1 MADQEQDAGG
11 NGVSPYI
18 AFQSMKT
25 FIQNLKPHKLPNR
38 IDRSLLQN
46 FAGTVQG
53 QLIATLR
60 FFDLINAKGIP
71 TEALERLHQAYDTDQ
86 WPVVLEDLLKKSYP
100 AIFEIGLATASP
112 GQFSEAFR
120 NAFGGAEA
128 VQRKSR
134 TFFLNAARDAQIE
147 VSQHITKN
155 KKPRSAPGSGRRRA
169 AARPAAARTIPTP
182 PIDPPAVNNGGLD
195 GTTPRAPNAYEVL
208 AVFDPNDMTPLEQA
222 AIWTLIQYL
231 KRKEIGA
238 LTPSKPRRDTS
249 ARTRPAAAT
258 VIEAKEEVPDGTT
271 LAE

>member
-1 MADQEQDAGG
+1 MADREQDAGG
-11 NGVSPYI
+11 SGGAAPYL
-18 AFQSMKT
+18 AFQSLRT

-60 FFDLINAKGIP
+60 FFDLIDGKGIS

-86 WPVVLEDLLKKSYP
+86 WPVVLADLLRKSYP

-112 GQFSEAFR
+112 GQFNEAFR
-120 NAFGGAEA
+120 NAFSGAEA

-147 VSQHITKN
+147 ISQHITKN
-155 KKPRSAPGSGRRRA
+155 KKPRSVPASGRRRT
-169 AARPAAARTIPTP
+169 ARPAAPRMTTTP
-182 PIDPPAVNNGGLD
+182 STEPPPAVNTNGFD
-195 GTTPRAPNAYEVL
+195 GATTPRAPNAYQLL
-208 AVFDPNDMTPLEQA
+208 AVFDPSDMNPDEQA
-222 AIWTLIQYL
+222 AVWTLIQYL
-231 KRKEIGA
+231 KRKEVGA
-238 LTPSKPRRDTS
+238 PAGKQRRDSYRSRVAPAS
-249 ARTRPAAAT
+249 AP
-258 VIEAKEEVPDGTT
+258 EAKEATDGTA

>member
-11 NGVSPYI
+11 NGVSPYL

-60 FFDLINAKGIP
+60 FFDLIDAKGIP

-86 WPVVLEDLLKKSYP
+86 WPVVLGDLLRKSYP
-100 AIFEIGLATASP
+100 AIFQIGLASASP

-147 VSQHITKN
+147 ISGLITKN
-155 KKPRSAPGSGRRRA
+155 KKPRSAAAAGRRRSPRLA
-169 AARPAAARTIPTP
+169 KVVAPNTEPTVTQLP
-182 PIDPPAVNNGGLD
+182 PSASNGA
-195 GTTPRAPNAYEVL
+195 TPPRAPTAYELL
-208 AVFDPNDMTPLEQA
+208 AVLDMSDMEPTEQTA
-222 AIWTLIQYL
+222 VWTLIQYL
-231 KRKEIGA
+231 KRKEAGVSG
-238 LTPSKPRRDTS
+238 TGRQRRDTS
-249 ARTRPAAAT
+249 KARPAAASIT
-258 VIEAKEEVPDGTT
+258 EAKEASDGTT

>member
-18 AFQSMKT
+18 AFQSVKT

-60 FFDLINAKGIP
+60 FFDLIDAKGIP

-86 WPVVLEDLLKKSYP
+86 WPVVLGDVLRKSYP
-100 AIFEIGLATASP
+100 AIFEIGLASASP
-112 GQFSEAFR
+112 GQFNEAFR

-134 TFFLNAARDAQIE
+134 TFFLNATRDAQIE
-147 VSQHITKN
+147 ISGLITKN
-155 KKPRSAPGSGRRRA
+155 KKPRSAAAAGRRRLPRA
-169 AARPAAARTIPTP
+169 AKVIASNPEP
-182 PIDPPAVNNGGLD
+182 PPPPRASNGGVPPKPP
-195 GTTPRAPNAYEVL
+195 TAYELL
-208 AVFDPNDMTPLEQA
+208 AVLDMSDMEPTEQTA
-222 AIWTLIQYL
+222 VWTLIQYL
-231 KRKEIGA
+231 KRKEAGVSA
-238 LTPSKPRRDTS
+238 TGRQRRDTS
-249 ARTRPAAAT
+249 KARPAAASIT
-258 VIEAKEEVPDGTT
+258 EAKEAPDGTA

>member
-11 NGVSPYI
+11 NGVAPYI

-25 FIQNLKPHKLPNR
+25 FVQNLKPHKLPNR

-60 FFDLINAKGIP
+60 FFDLIDAKGIP

-86 WPVVLEDLLKKSYP
+86 WPVVLEDLLKKRYP

-112 GQFSEAFR
+112 GQFNEAFR

-134 TFFLNAARDAQIE
+134 TFFLNAARDAQVEI
-147 VSQHITKN
+147 SQHITKN
-155 KKPRSAPGSGRRRA
+155 KKPRSMPTSGRRRA
-169 AARPAAARTIPTP
+169 ARATPTRTPATP
-182 PIDPPAVNNGGLD
+182 STEPPAVNSNGGLD
-195 GTTPRAPNAYEVL
+195 AATTPRAPNAYQLL
-208 AVFDPNDMTPLEQA
+208 AVFDPSDMNPDEQA
-222 AIWTLIQYL
+222 AVWTLIQYL
-231 KRKEIGA
+231 KRKEVGA
-238 LTPSKPRRDTS
+238 PVVGRQRRDAS
-249 ARTRPAAAT
+249 RSRPAAAS
-258 VIEAKEEVPDGTT
+258 VPEAKEAPDGTA

>member
-18 AFQSMKT
+18 AFQTMKT

-46 FAGTVQG
+46 FAGSVQG

-60 FFDLINAKGIP
+60 FFDLIDAKGIP

-86 WPVVLEDLLKKSYP
+86 WPAVLGELLRKSYP
-100 AIFEIGLATASP
+100 AIFGIGLATASP

-147 VSQHITKN
+147 ISQHITKN
-155 KKPRSAPGSGRRRA
+155 KKPRSVPAAGRRRA
-169 AARPAAARTIPTP
+169 ARPTP
-182 PIDPPAVNNGGLD
+182 TRTPATPSAEPPAVNPNGLD
-195 GTTPRAPNAYEVL
+195 GATTPRAPNAYQLL
-208 AVFDPNDMTPLEQA
+208 AVFDPSDMNPDEQA
-222 AIWTLIQYL
+222 AVWTLIQYL
-231 KRKEIGA
+231 KRKEVGA
-238 LTPSKPRRDTS
+238 TAVGRQRRDAS
-249 ARTRPAAAT
+249 RSRPAAAS
-258 VIEAKEEVPDGTT
+258 VPEAKEAPDGTA

>member
-46 FAGTVQG
+46 FAGSVQG
-53 QLIATLR
+53 LLITTLR
-60 FFDLINAKGIP
+60 FFDLIDAKGIP
-71 TEALERLHQAYDTDQ
+71 TESLERLHQAYDTDQ
-86 WPVVLEDLLKKSYP
+86 WPVVLGDLLRKGYP

-147 VSQHITKN
+147 ISQHITKN
-155 KKPRSAPGSGRRRA
+155 KKPRSMPASGRRRA
-169 AARPAAARTIPTP
+169 AKPNTVRTAAATP
-182 PIDPPAVNNGGLD
+182 STEPPAVNTNGLD
-195 GTTPRAPNAYEVL
+195 GATTPRAPNAYQLL
-208 AVFDPNDMTPLEQA
+208 AVFDPSDMSPDEQA
-222 AIWTLIQYL
+222 AVWTLIQYL
-231 KRKEIGA
+231 KRKEVGA
-238 LTPSKPRRDTS
+238 PAVGRQRRDVS
-249 ARTRPAAAT
+249 RSRPAAAST
-258 VIEAKEEVPDGTT
+258 PEAKEGPDGTA

>member
-25 FIQNLKPHKLPNR
+25 FVQNLKPHKLPNR

-60 FFDLINAKGIP
+60 FFDLIDAKGIP

-86 WPVVLEDLLKKSYP
+86 WPVVLGDLLKKSYP

-134 TFFLNAARDAQIE
+134 TFFLNAARDAQVEI
-147 VSQHITKN
+147 SQHITKN
-155 KKPRSAPGSGRRRA
+155 KKPRSMPTSGRRRA
-169 AARPAAARTIPTP
+169 ARPTP
-182 PIDPPAVNNGGLD
+182 TRTAATPSTDPPAVNTNGLD
-195 GTTPRAPNAYEVL
+195 AATTPRAPNAYQLL
-208 AVFDPNDMTPLEQA
+208 AVFDPSDMSPDEQA
-222 AIWTLIQYL
+222 AVWTLIQYL
-231 KRKEIGA
+231 KRKEVGA
-238 LTPSKPRRDTS
+238 PAVGRQRRDAS
-249 ARTRPAAAT
+249 RSRPAAAS
-258 VIEAKEEVPDGTT
+258 VPEAKEAPDGTA